1 MKVLIRGAGD
11 LASGIA
17 CRLHQCG
24 FSIVMTDLAVP
35 TAVRRTVAFSRAVYE
50 QTAEIEAS
58 TAVLCRTIGEVESAL
73 RQDQIAVMV
82 DPEAEIQKIWKPD
95 VVVDAILAKRNLGT
109 SMQDAPVVIGVGP
122 GFTAGEDCHCVIET
136 KRGHYLGRCIY
147 RGSAIP
153 NSGVPGNIGGYT
165 TERLRRAP
173 CAGVFEP
180 ALSIGDL
187 VQTGEVCGTVH
198 GMPMRSQMPGV
209 VRGLLQRGVM
219 VTEGMKSGDVDP
231 RCEPEH
237 CHTVSDKA
245 RAIGGGVLEAIL
257 HLTRKIQKREQ

>member
-1 MKVLIRGAGD
+1 
-11 LASGIA
+11 
-17 CRLHQCG
+17 
-24 FSIVMTDLAVP
+24 MTDLAVP

-73 RQDQIAVMV
+73 RQDRDRGYGRYGGRNSENM
-82 DPEAEIQKIWKPD
+82 ETGCRGGCHSGK
-95 VVVDAILAKRNLGT
+95 AKSG
-109 SMQDAPVVIGVGP
+109 D
-122 GFTAGEDCHCVIET
+122 FHAGCTGCDRSRSRIYRRRRLPLFIET

-165 TERLRRAP
+165 TEQLLRAP

-180 ALSIGDL
+180 AVSIGDL
-187 VQTGEVCGTVH
+187 VQTGDVCGTVN
-198 GMPMRSQMPGV
+198 GVPMRSQIPGV

-245 RAIGGGVLEAIL
+245 RAIGGGVLGAIL

>member
-24 FSIVMTDLAVP
+24 FLIVMTDLAVP

-165 TERLRRAP
+165 TERLLRAP

-180 ALSIGDL
+180 AVSIGDL
-187 VQTGEVCGTVH
+187 VQTGDVCGTVN
-198 GMPMRSQMPGV
+198 GVPMRSQIPGV

>member
-1 MKVLIRGAGD
+1 MN
-11 LASGIA
+11 
-17 CRLHQCG
+17 
-24 FSIVMTDLAVP
+24 SIVVFIQPDSLYCTTVVFRCNPLNIVGRTGNCTLFIDSFIRNSEFRLRIRFQCHWIVNAP
-35 TAVRRTVAFSRAVYE
+35 T
-50 QTAEIEAS
+50 
-58 TAVLCRTIGEVESAL
+58 
-73 RQDQIAVMV
+73 
-82 DPEAEIQKIWKPD
+82 
-95 VVVDAILAKRNLGT
+95 
-109 SMQDAPVVIGVGP
+109 GVGP

-165 TERLRRAP
+165 TERLLRAP

-180 ALSIGDL
+180 AVSIGDL
-187 VQTGEVCGTVH
+187 VQTGDVCVTVN
-198 GMPMRSQMPGV
+198 GVPMRSQIPGV

>member
-165 TERLRRAP
+165 TERLLRAP

-180 ALSIGDL
+180 AVSIGDL
-187 VQTGEVCGTVH
+187 VQNGDVCGTVN
-198 GMPMRSQMPGV
+198 GVPMRSQIPGV

>member
-1 MKVLIRGAGD
+1 M
-11 LASGIA
+11 
-17 CRLHQCG
+17 
-24 FSIVMTDLAVP
+24 
-35 TAVRRTVAFSRAVYE
+35 
-50 QTAEIEAS
+50 
-58 TAVLCRTIGEVESAL
+58 LCRTIGEVESAL

-165 TERLRRAP
+165 TERLLRAP

-180 ALSIGDL
+180 AVSIGDL
-187 VQTGEVCGTVH
+187 VQTGDVCGTVN
-198 GMPMRSQMPGV
+198 GVPMRSQIPGV

>member
-165 TERLRRAP
+165 TERLLRAP
-173 CAGVFEP
+173 CA
-180 ALSIGDL
+180 DHRNR
-187 VQTGEVCGTVH
+187 T
-198 GMPMRSQMPGV
+198 
-209 VRGLLQRGVM
+209 
-219 VTEGMKSGDVDP
+219 
-231 RCEPEH
+231 
-237 CHTVSDKA
+237 
-245 RAIGGGVLEAIL
+245 
-257 HLTRKIQKREQ
+257 

>member
-136 KRGHYLGRCIY
+136 NRGHYLGRCIY

-165 TERLRRAP
+165 TERLLRAP

-180 ALSIGDL
+180 AVSIGDL
-187 VQTGEVCGTVH
+187 VQTGDVCGTVN
-198 GMPMRSQMPGV
+198 GVPMRSQIPGV